1 MQAYTHTKKKKIRNL
16 ESSQLWLHMSVML
29 VLGSCDKTLHLL
41 ASFSYAGRCYFKI
54 KTWTRAAGHPL
65 KARLITQTSKK
76 KKANPKPNKP
86 NFSPKIPQINKYR
99 IEWASVTPP
108 CSCEVMSTSPAPALP
123 PILKSFP
130 LIPCMAPWVYLR
142 NLLCIYKCWCIHFFL
157 LKHWFL
163 LMFIYFPLSNF
174 FVDWS

>member
-1 MQAYTHTKKKKIRNL
+1 MQAYTHTQKIRNL

-29 VLGSCDKTLHLL
+29 VLGSCDRTLHLL

-54 KTWTRAAGHPL
+54 KTWTRAADHPL

-76 KKANPKPNKP
+76 KKKTIPPKDTPNK
-86 NFSPKIPQINKYR
+86 QIQNWVS
-99 IEWASVTPP
+99 ISHLPLFLWSGEHISSP
-108 CSCEVMSTSPAPALP
+108 CSASCSQVFPSDPLYGSLG
-123 PILKSFP
+123 ISQKSFVYIQV
-130 LIPCMAPWVYLR
+130 LIYSC
-142 NLLCIYKCWCIHFFL
+142 FL

-163 LMFIYFPLSNF
+163 LMFIYFPLSSF

>member
-1 MQAYTHTKKKKIRNL
+1 MQAYTHTKKIRNL

-29 VLGSCDKTLHLL
+29 VLGSCDRTLYLL

-54 KTWTRAAGHPL
+54 KTWTRAADHPL

-76 KKANPKPNKP
+76 KKIP
-86 NFSPKIPQINKYR
+86 PKIPQINKYR
-99 IEWASVTPP
+99 IEWASVTSP
-108 CSCEVMSTSPAPALP
+108 CSCEVVSTSPAPALP
-123 PILKSFP
+123 PVLKSFP

-142 NLLCIYKCWCIHFFL
+142 NLLCIYKCWYIHAFL

-163 LMFIYFPLSNF
+163 LMFIYFPLSSF